1 MGVFVRIETG
11 DQWPDSDFPE
21 PRFLGSLVADEIQA
35 VTNYELVRLPL
46 DWREDQPF
54 IRIERY
60 PRWSE
65 PGLALLA
72 RLVEKSEPS
81 FLAEPLRSLPL
92 TIALS
97 VGASP
102 DSSEVVELITTE
114 RGLHGFGVVFVSQVR
129 HEVVRMPLPHP
140 DITLRDAVLELC
152 RTVFRWHRQCGPL
165 PAPLSHVSIREGVEG
180 PVVAI
185 EDIPPH
191 PRAYIR
197 LRYDLD
203 DSATTVPARL
213 WLDFICQL
221 MPGIGTA

>member
-11 DQWPDSDFPE
+11 DQWPDSDFPA
-21 PRFLGSLVADEIQA
+21 PRFLGMLIPDEIQA

-46 DWREDQPF
+46 EWRAYQPV
-54 IRIERY
+54 IRIEQY

-81 FLAEPLRSLPL
+81 FLAEPLRALPL

-102 DSSEVVELITTE
+102 ASSEAVELITTE
-114 RGLHGFGVVFVSQVR
+114 RGLHGFGVVFVSQIR

-140 DITLRDAVLELC
+140 DVTLRDAVLELC
-152 RTVFRWHRQCGPL
+152 RRVFRWHRQCGPL
-165 PAPLSHVSIREGVEG
+165 PAPLSEVPIREDIEG

-185 EDIPPH
+185 ADIPPH
-191 PRAYIR
+191 PRAYLW
-197 LRYDLD
+197 LRYGLD
-203 DSATTVPARL
+203 DSATTVPAQL
-213 WLDFICQL
+213 WLDFISQL